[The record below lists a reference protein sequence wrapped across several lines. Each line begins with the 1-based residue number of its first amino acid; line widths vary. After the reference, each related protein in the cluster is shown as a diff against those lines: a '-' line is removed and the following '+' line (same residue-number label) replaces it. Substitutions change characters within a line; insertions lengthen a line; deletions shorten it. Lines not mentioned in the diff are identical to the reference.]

1 MISEVISWVKAL
13 LFAIIMALI
22 ISIFIVQPFT
32 VNGISMDPTLD
43 GSNPMTQDDVGDRL
57 LVFKTPYLLGSSP
70 EIGDIVIIDSRV
82 NRTRTLKDDIF
93 ESPLIAMV
101 MDADHV
107 EEVNWVKRVVGMPG
121 DEIEVKDGQLYRNG
135 QPVEESYI
143 KEKMN
148 SDFEA
153 VTVPEDTIF
162 VLGDNR
168 NHSSD
173 SRVIGPV
180 PIENVLGKV
189 VLRFYPFN
197 RMNVF

>member
-1 MISEVISWVKAL
+1 
-13 LFAIIMALI
+13 
-22 ISIFIVQPFT
+22 
-32 VNGISMDPTLD
+32 
-43 GSNPMTQDDVGDRL
+43 MTQDDVGDRL